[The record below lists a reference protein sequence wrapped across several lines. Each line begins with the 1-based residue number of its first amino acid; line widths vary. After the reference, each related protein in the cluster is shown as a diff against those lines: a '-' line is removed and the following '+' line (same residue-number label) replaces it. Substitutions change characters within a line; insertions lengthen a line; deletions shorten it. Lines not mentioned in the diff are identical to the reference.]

1 MRTYTIELTG
11 EQLDV
16 VRKAVADY
24 VLLRRGDVGDL
35 TIDLA
40 EYGLLGQRMT
50 SLNEIEIDFRRDALY
65 RVMQCLF
72 DMAFEGMGC
81 PAEDSEKVKTA
92 EAVSQLLEDTADV
105 EPENLCDTC
114 VYGERDWYEVPCV
127 SCTAGGTENFY
138 APMEKDCKW
147 TAKKEELGLT

>member
-1 MRTYTIELTG
+1 MRTYTIELTD

-16 VRKAVADY
+16 VRKALSDY
-24 VLLRRGDVGDL
+24 VYLRRGDVGDL
-35 TIDLA
+35 TDDLA
-40 EYGLLGQRMT
+40 EYGLLGQRMPF
-50 SLNEIEIDFRRDALY
+50 SNEINFRRDALY
-65 RVMQCLF
+65 SVMQCLF
-72 DMAFEGMGC
+72 DIAFGNMGC

-92 EAVSQLLEDTADV
+92 EAVSKLLKDIADS

-138 APMEKDCKW
+138 KPMEKDCKW
-147 TAKKEELGLT
+147 TAKKGEMGLT